1 MDELLSENSKL
12 KLQHR
17 SMESTMDLLKKQLE
31 GGEKMRKEYQK
42 RYESAIDDM
51 NKLSDQFKHRIHD
64 LESKCKSIHR
74 EHSNLM
80 EVLGSTR
87 LEASEWKRKHEETLD
102 ENGVS
107 SNSRVGVDAT
117 IVRCNK
123 SIDWKIKYENTVG
136 EQKTVLEKIAAMEE
150 KLKQASA
157 TEDGIRAEFSRV
169 LDEKVWLFLIN
180 RNLSYDKSI
189 IEHNRLTIW
198 PIPQ

>member
-17 SMESTMDLLKKQLE
+17 SVESSMDLLKKQLE
-31 GGEKMRKEYQK
+31 GGEKTRKEYQK

-51 NKLSDQFKHRIHD
+51 NKLSDQFKHRIND
-64 LESKCKSIHR
+64 LENKCKSIHH

-80 EVLGSTR
+80 DVLGSTR
-87 LEASEWKRKHEETLD
+87 LEASEWKRKYEEALD

-107 SNSRVGVDAT
+107 NNSRAEGVDAT

-123 SIDWKIKYENTVG
+123 SIDWKIKYENTVS
-136 EQKTVLEKIAAMEE
+136 EQKTVLEKMATMEE

-169 LDEKVWLFLIN
+169 LDEKVRLFLIK
-180 RNLSYDKSI
+180 RNFI
-189 IEHNRLTIW
+189 IW
-198 PIPQ
+198 